1 MASTGP
7 QPMMRQ
13 ATVTMLMLW
22 CCLCVTSHA
31 FAQTLSVQAPDSRT
45 PTAQAH
51 LSPGPYFVGV
61 PVQLQLSIAGFE
73 ETPDPTVEVD
83 SVDGVKLRLVAVSP
97 RVSSS
102 VHITNGKVQ
111 RWKEIRHSI
120 RYEMTATRPGE
131 FVVGPF
137 TITQG
142 STRVEVG
149 QATFRVGDVP
159 SSETQLFKVV
169 LPKRTLWVG
178 ERIPVAVEWWISR
191 EMGQNIAGR
200 RARVPLFDQ
209 LDRLRFEDREDAQA
223 RASLD
228 IDLESGAKEFSA
240 TLREDQHNG
249 NPYFVVTVNR
259 EMTPLSAGRIDLP
272 PASIVVQEA
281 TRVRQNVFGE
291 RIPVEVR
298 RTKAESEP
306 ISLDIREPPTSG
318 RPVSFAG
325 VVGTGFSI
333 AASVERSVVNVGD
346 PITIRITVRGD
357 GPLDTLALP
366 DAVNLGLEP
375 SDFKVAGGQA
385 TGTLTAEGSKQFNL
399 TVRPLLTTVTAV
411 PELTISWFDAEKG
424 HFESARSDPIAL
436 SVRAAEVVGSES
448 VVVNRPKED
457 ADSTTS
463 ARSPRPSP
471 GTSSAASSGQSKH
484 SSTPVQSR
492 RSDVNDLSRFS
503 DVSITTDIATLTAE
517 RSHFLASPMAQV
529 VGYGA
534 CVLLIACGYWWR
546 ARRARD
552 PQSVSV
558 LQRLRAERAAL
569 KRAATAADVSATVRA
584 AFALR
589 PLSQARTAYDALLA
603 ECDAIAYG
611 RDGVDARSLER
622 LRAAADEIIGRAIE
636 DVTQ

>member
-1 MASTGP
+1 MSSIGP
-7 QPMMRQ
+7 QPMKRQ
-13 ATVTMLMLW
+13 AVATMLILW
-22 CCLCVTSHA
+22 CCLCVTTHA
-31 FAQTLSVQAPDSRT
+31 FAQTLSVQAPGPRT
-45 PTAQAH
+45 PTAQAR
-51 LSPGPYFVGV
+51 LSPGPYYVGV
-61 PVQLQLSIAGFE
+61 PVQLQLSVAGFE

-83 SVDGVKLRLVAVSP
+83 SVDGVNLRLVAVSP

-111 RWKEIRHSI
+111 RWKEVRHSI

-137 TITQG
+137 AITQG
-142 STRVEVG
+142 SKRIEVG
-149 QATFRVGDVP
+149 KATFRVGDVP

-169 LPKRTLWVG
+169 LPERTLWVG
-178 ERIPVAVEWWISR
+178 ERIPVAVEWWVSR

-209 LDRLRFEDREDAQA
+209 VDRLRFEDRENAQA
-223 RASLD
+223 RASLV
-228 IDLESGAKEFSA
+228 IDLNSGTKEFSA
-240 TLREDQHNG
+240 TLREDQYDG

-272 PASIVVQEA
+272 PASIFVQEA
-281 TRVRQNVFGE
+281 TRVRQNVFGK
-291 RIPVEVR
+291 RIPMEVR

-306 ISLDIREPPTSG
+306 MSLDIREPPTSG

-366 DAVNLGLEP
+366 NAVNLGLKA

-385 TGTLTAEGSKQFNL
+385 TGILTSDDSKQFNL
-399 TVRPLLTTVTAV
+399 TARPLHTTVTAV
-411 PELTISWFDAEKG
+411 PELMISWFDSEKG
-424 HFESARSDPIAL
+424 RFESARSDPIAL

-448 VVVNRPKED
+448 VVANRLKED
-457 ADSTTS
+457 AHNITS

-471 GTSSAASSGQSKH
+471 GTSSASSSGQSKR
-484 SSTPVQSR
+484 SPTPVQPR
-492 RSDVNDLSRFS
+492 QSDVNDLSRFS

-517 RSHFLASPMAQV
+517 RRHFLASTMAQV

-534 CVLLIACGYWWR
+534 CVLLIVFGYWWR

-584 AFALR
+584 AFAIR
-589 PLSQARTAYDALLA
+589 PLTQARTAYDTLLA
-603 ECDAIAYG
+603 DCDAIAYG
-611 RDGVDARSLER
+611 RDGVDAQDLER
-622 LRAAADEIIGRAIE
+622 LRAAADEIIGKAIE